1 MKKKRLAL
9 SCSKIT
15 ALLRGVTS
23 KHDGDFYY
31 LNFLHTFG
39 IANKLNSMKKH
50 VKGKIF
56 GGIVIPLEKGNILEF
71 NQYMKSDNMSYII
84 YADTKMLIKNIDG
97 CSNNPENSSAKKIGE
112 QISFVYPV
120 LTILGFDNIGNKHT
134 LYRGKNFKKKFCESL
149 IEHTKNII
157 DFEKKKNVIF
167 NKKRPKIS
175 SRCKSMLHLWKSN
188 VRKAC

>member
-1 MKKKRLAL
+1 MILNEKKKRLEL

-39 IANKLNSMKKH
+39 TANN
-50 VKGKIF
+50 VKFHEKACKRKDF
-56 GGIVIPLEKGNILEF
+56 CGIVIPLEKGNILEF

-84 YADTKMLIKNIDG
+84 YAATKMLIKNIDA
-97 CSNNPENSSAKKIGE
+97 CSNNPAKKIGE
-112 QISFVYPV
+112 QISFGYPI
-120 LTILGFDNIGNKHT
+120 LTILGFDN
-134 LYRGKNFKKKFCESL
+134 KNFMKKFCESL
-149 IEHTKNII
+149 RKHTKNII
-157 DFEKKKNVIF
+157 HFEKKKNVTF
-167 NKKRPKIS
+167 NKRRPKIS

>member
-50 VKGKIF
+50 VKGKIWWNCYS
-56 GGIVIPLEKGNILEF
+56 IRKG
-71 NQYMKSDNMSYII
+71 QYIRI
-84 YADTKMLIKNIDG
+84 
-97 CSNNPENSSAKKIGE
+97 
-112 QISFVYPV
+112 
-120 LTILGFDNIGNKHT
+120 
-134 LYRGKNFKKKFCESL
+134 
-149 IEHTKNII
+149 
-157 DFEKKKNVIF
+157 
-167 NKKRPKIS
+167 
-175 SRCKSMLHLWKSN
+175 
-188 VRKAC
+188 